1 MNPVLQ
7 LFAEPGQTAAKE
19 LYMMIFF
26 PILLGIGMFGFG
38 LSKEND
44 GGKAFVK
51 MLGIIPLAAV
61 AVFMWPYFQFAL
73 DPVANEGNLIGGSS
87 KTAYIVGFVLPL
99 VLILAFGIIH
109 AFTRFKSKQDTF

>member
-1 MNPVLQ
+1 
-7 LFAEPGQTAAKE
+7 
-19 LYMMIFF
+19 MMIFF

-61 AVFMWPYFQFAL
+61 AVFIS
-73 DPVANEGNLIGGSS
+73 G
-87 KTAYIVGFVLPL
+87 YISNLPL
-99 VLILAFGIIH
+99 IQWLTKAI
-109 AFTRFKSKQDTF
+109 